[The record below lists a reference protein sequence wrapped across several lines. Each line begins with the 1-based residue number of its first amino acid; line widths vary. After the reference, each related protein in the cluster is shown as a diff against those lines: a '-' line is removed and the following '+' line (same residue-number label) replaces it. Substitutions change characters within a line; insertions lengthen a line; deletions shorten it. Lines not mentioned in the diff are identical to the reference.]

1 MALYENNS
9 ISTHFAL
16 ATLKAATRMGVDLG
30 ALLDEAQLNP
40 KLLTNPKFRLTPAQ
54 FGSLTR
60 LTWEKGDDE
69 FMGCTQ
75 RPAKY
80 GTFSLYAREAIRAP
94 TLYEAYRHLCRFYRL
109 VNDSIS
115 LSINV
120 EGETATLS
128 MHQSK
133 PELDSEHILRD
144 FLLLLWHR
152 FPSWLIG
159 KRIPLIRV
167 EMQGERPEHAA
178 EYRLMFPCPVSYGAE
193 ENSLIFDANM
203 LQEPIIQD
211 LGTLKKH
218 LRNAPLQWFTRQEY
232 VPIYT
237 RRVRELIG
245 TPKSSDAGMESIAN
259 SLNITTR
266 TLRRKLADEG
276 SRFQDIKDSVRRD
289 HAIHLLNHSVLP
301 IQSIATQLGY
311 SETAAFIR
319 AFTKWTGQT
328 PKAFRT
334 GTSQFE

>member
-16 ATLKAATRMGVDLG
+16 ATMKAATRMGIDLG
-30 ALLDEAQLNP
+30 ELLKEVELNP
-40 KLLTNPKFRLTPAQ
+40 ALLTNPKFRLTPAQ
-54 FGSLTR
+54 FGALAR

-94 TLYEAYRHLCRFYRL
+94 NLFEAYRHLCRFYRL
-109 VNDSIS
+109 VNDSIK
-115 LSINV
+115 LSIKV
-120 EGETATLS
+120 EGEIAALS

-133 PELDSEHILRD
+133 PELDSEFILRD

-159 KRIPLIRV
+159 KKIPLHRV
-167 EMQGERPEHAA
+167 EMQGDMPEHAA
-178 EYRLMFPCPVSYGAE
+178 EYRLMFPCPVSYGSK
-193 ENSLIFDANM
+193 ENRLIFDANV
-203 LQEPIIQD
+203 LHEPIIQD
-211 LGTLKKH
+211 IGTLKEH

-232 VPIYT
+232 VPIFT
-237 RRVRELIG
+237 RRVRALIEAPN
-245 TPKSSDAGMESIAN
+245 THHADMETIAN
-259 SLNITTR
+259 QLSITTR

-276 SRFQDIKDSVRRD
+276 SRFQDIKDTVRRD
-289 HAIHLLNHSVLP
+289 HAIHLLNQSALP

-319 AFTKWTGQT
+319 AFKKWTGQT

-334 GTSQFE
+334 GVTH

>member
-30 ALLDEAQLNP
+30 ELLAEVELNP

-54 FGSLTR
+54 FGSLAR
-60 LTWEKGDDE
+60 LTWERGDDE

-80 GTFSLYAREAIRAP
+80 GTFSLYAREAIRASN
-94 TLYEAYRHLCRFYRL
+94 LYEAYQHLCRFYRL
-109 VNDSIS
+109 VNDSIQLRIEIS
-115 LSINV
+115 
-120 EGETATLS
+120 EETATLA
-128 MHQSK
+128 MRQTK
-133 PELDSEHILRD
+133 PELDSEYILRD

-159 KRIPLIRV
+159 KQIPLFKV
-167 EMQGERPEHAA
+167 EMQGEMPEHAA
-178 EYRLMFPCPVSYGAE
+178 EYRLMFPCPVSYGSE
-193 ENSLIFDANM
+193 ENRLIFDASV

-211 LGTLKKH
+211 LGTLKEH

-232 VPIYT
+232 VPIFT
-237 RRVRELIG
+237 RRVRELIES
-245 TPKSSDAGMESIAN
+245 PESNEADMESIAN
-259 SLNITTR
+259 TLNITTR

-276 SRFQDIKDSVRRD
+276 TRFQDIKDSVRRD
-289 HAIHLLNHSVLP
+289 HAIHLLNQSALS
-301 IQSIATQLGY
+301 IQSIASQLGY

-334 GTSQFE
+334 GAS